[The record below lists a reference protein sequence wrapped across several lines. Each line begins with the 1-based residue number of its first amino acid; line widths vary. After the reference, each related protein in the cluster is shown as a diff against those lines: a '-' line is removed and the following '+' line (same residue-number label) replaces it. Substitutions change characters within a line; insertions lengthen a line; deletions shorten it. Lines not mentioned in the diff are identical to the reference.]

1 MYPPMLD
8 DTYPIIKLKDK
19 PILDQPVIVSLG
31 RPYDFHNLSGIIK
44 EPIIIRAHGQV
55 EIQSLR

>member
-1 MYPPMLD
+1 MLD